1 LDPETPP
8 GTSALP
14 ILAVPMLESICRYLQ
29 TSILLPS
36 TTYMLEAEEDGD
48 VKENMAAGKVW
59 RELAPSCRGR
69 LGEMATHNTK
79 HRLTTSYPMVLI
91 SA

>member
-1 LDPETPP
+1 
-8 GTSALP
+8 
-14 ILAVPMLESICRYLQ
+14 
-29 TSILLPS
+29 
-36 TTYMLEAEEDGD
+36 MLEAEEDGD